1 MVRYWF
7 YVFMIC
13 DNISMSLGWL
23 WSFHVSMAIARQML
37 MRYSKQNKL
46 NSERRVLRRTIHMSL
61 QTSNKSLF
69 LNTKLHKTLF
79 DEALFYLKSSP
90 EDLLRF
96 LRIYLIL
103 PPHSLILVFFLV
115 WIWKESYVADRNLAL
130 DTFLPI
136 RYLRAIRACNCG
148 NFILFHF
155 AKEEGDFIKCWES
168 QLSEMK
174 ERICAHNFC

>member
-1 MVRYWF
+1 
-7 YVFMIC
+7 
-13 DNISMSLGWL
+13 MSLGWL

-61 QTSNKSLF
+61 QSSNKSLF

-90 EDLLRF
+90 EDLFRF
-96 LRIYLIL
+96 LRIYLIYL
-103 PPHSLILVFFLV
+103 LSPRRLILVFFLV

>member
-1 MVRYWF
+1 
-7 YVFMIC
+7 
-13 DNISMSLGWL
+13 MSLGLGWL
-23 WSFHVSMAIARQML
+23 WSFLVSMARQML

-46 NSERRVLRRTIHMSL
+46 NSERWVLRRTIHMSL

-90 EDLLRF
+90 EDLF
-96 LRIYLIL
+96 WFHRIYLIL
-103 PPHSLILVFFLV
+103 PPSRLILVFFLV
-115 WIWKESYVADRNLAL
+115 WIWKEFYVADRNLAL

-155 AKEEGDFIKCWES
+155 AKEGDFIKCWES

>member
-1 MVRYWF
+1 MVF
-7 YVFMIC
+7 CIC

-61 QTSNKSLF
+61 QSSNKSLF

-115 WIWKESYVADRNLAL
+115 WIWKEFYVADRNLAL

-136 RYLRAIRACNCG
+136 RYLRAIRVCNCG

-155 AKEEGDFIKCWES
+155 AKEGDFIKCWES

>member
-1 MVRYWF
+1 MIFKNVYIL
-7 YVFMIC
+7 VLCIC

-23 WSFHVSMAIARQML
+23 WSFHVSMARQML

-90 EDLLRF
+90 EDLFRF

-103 PPHSLILVFFLV
+103 PPQSSQAHSGILLGMDLKGILCCRSKSGF
-115 WIWKESYVADRNLAL
+115 
-130 DTFLPI
+130 
-136 RYLRAIRACNCG
+136 RYISSHSISTRCYTCL
-148 NFILFHF
+148 
-155 AKEEGDFIKCWES
+155 
-168 QLSEMK
+168 
-174 ERICAHNFC
+174 